1 MTPPKEVSDGPVVV
15 PHFCISS
22 SQCLCGGEWGWGCE
36 RGEGLEEE
44 EEEEEDGRMG
54 RTYSTT
60 KLAAI

>member
-1 MTPPKEVSDGPVVV
+1 
-15 PHFCISS
+15 
-22 SQCLCGGEWGWGCE
+22 
-36 RGEGLEEE
+36 LEEE